1 MRTKRTTNRSSLSA
15 TSHTITTFAM
25 LTISEVREAFELWIS
40 DGNAVETNGYWSTQD
55 AQWRN
60 KIESKRELLI
70 YFIKEYYYEFI

>member
-1 MRTKRTTNRSSLSA
+1 MP
-15 TSHTITTFAM
+15 
-25 LTISEVREAFELWIS
+25 TISEVREAFELWIS

-70 YFIKEYYYEFI
+70 YFIKEYYYEYI

>member
-1 MRTKRTTNRSSLSA
+1 MRTKRTINRSSLSA
-15 TSHTITTFAM
+15 TSHTIINFAM

-60 KIESKRELLI
+60 KIESKRELFI